1 MKAII
6 TAFTLISCLAM
17 ALRSDEVVESH
28 EPTGAELWSEYQE
41 LTIDDFENIV
51 SKDEENVWA
60 VAFMIDTCHMCHELA
75 PVWGQLQI
83 ADTIGLRKIKFGYV
97 NLDSDDAE
105 SIVDNYTGE
114 I

>member
-6 TAFTLISCLAM
+6 AAFTLISSLTM
-17 ALRSDEVVESH
+17 ALSSDEVVESPK
-28 EPTGAELWSEYQE
+28 PTGVELWSEYQE

-51 SKDEENVWA
+51 SKDLENVWA
-60 VAFMIDTCHMCHELA
+60 VAFMIDTCTMCHELA
-75 PVWGQLQI
+75 PVWGQLQL

-97 NLDSDDAE
+97 NLDSKDAE
-105 SIVDNYTGE
+105 DIVDKYTGE